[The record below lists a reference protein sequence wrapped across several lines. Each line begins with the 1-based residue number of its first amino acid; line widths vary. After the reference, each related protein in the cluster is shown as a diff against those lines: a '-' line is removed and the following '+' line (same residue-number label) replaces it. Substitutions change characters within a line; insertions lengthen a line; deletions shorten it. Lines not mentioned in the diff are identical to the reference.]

1 MTGSRAQAGPPAPA
15 PYGRASRP
23 QGATGRPRD
32 ERATEAI
39 AAAALRQLSNLGYS
53 RMSMDSVASEAGV
66 SRATVYRR
74 YRDKADLVTAA
85 IAGRA
90 PQPSSGQDPPLEQ
103 LVRFIEEF
111 DERFAE
117 SCLEVIG
124 SLLASREAPGAL
136 ALHRERV
143 VGPRMAS
150 ARALL
155 ERAKQLGHL
164 APDADL
170 DVVLQMLLGAVL
182 ARRVAGVPRES
193 GWARRAVGL
202 ACRGAGG
209 VTPERSLVT
218 PGAATR

>member
-1 MTGSRAQAGPPAPA
+1 MTGPGTQAGPPAPA
-15 PYGRASRP
+15 PDGRARRP
-23 QGATGRPRD
+23 QGAAGRPRD
-32 ERATEAI
+32 ESATEAI

-53 RMSMDSVASEAGV
+53 RMSIDSVASEAGV

-85 IAGRA
+85 IARRA
-90 PQPSSGQDPPLEQ
+90 PQPPTGQGPPLEQ
-103 LVRFIEEF
+103 LVRFVEEF
-111 DERFAE
+111 DEGFAE

-182 ARRVAGVPRES
+182 ARRVAGAPRES
-193 GWARRAVGL
+193 GWARRAVGV

-209 VTPERSLVT
+209 VPAEGPPVT
-218 PGAATR
+218 PGAATP